1 MHRKKMDNAIH
12 FLKIYRIMI
21 FGAVLYWHW
30 EAMLISYLA
39 TRVITLP
46 FNGIETLLSQ
56 SDFNIALNP
65 GTSYEDS
72 FKISTDPVWQAAWI
86 GRIQPYLEEYIPMFG
101 KEKGKYFSSRNCSIV
116 GLKLN

>member
-1 MHRKKMDNAIH
+1 
-12 FLKIYRIMI
+12 MI
-21 FGAVLYWHW
+21 FGAVLYLHW

-46 FNGIETLLSQ
+46 FNGIETLLAQ
-56 SDFNIALNP
+56 SDFKIALNP

-72 FKISTDPVWQAAWI
+72 FKISTDPVWQAAWT

-101 KEKGKYFSSRNCSIV
+101 ENNT
-116 GLKLN
+116 LNFYMTFATLI

>member
-1 MHRKKMDNAIH
+1 MRVHKYYLVS
-12 FLKIYRIMI
+12 FSPLLYRIMM

-46 FNGIETLLSQ
+46 FDGIETLLAQ

-101 KEKGKYFSSRNCSIV
+101 EKNT
-116 GLKLN
+116 LKNYITLAILI

>member
-1 MHRKKMDNAIH
+1 
-12 FLKIYRIMI
+12 MI

-65 GTSYEDS
+65 GTSYEDA
-72 FKISTDPVWQAAWI
+72 FKISIDPVWQAAWI

-101 KEKGKYFSSRNCSIV
+101 ENFVVKSTHNVSIIIIKN
-116 GLKLN
+116 LFIFQDDNY